1 MGITKTN
8 LFTSEQNALA
18 DLAKALGHPARIA
31 IIQYLLQAKKCI
43 NSELVIELGLAQAAV
58 SQHLQELKKTGIICG
73 NISGNSLCYCIDTD
87 NWNKISESFQSFFD
101 KYPTTKKTKC

>member
-31 IIQYLLQAKKCI
+31 IIQHLLAAKECI
-43 NSELVIELGLAQAAV
+43 NSELVIELGLAQATV

-73 NISGNSLCYCIDTD
+73 NISGNSLCYCIDTE
-87 NWNKISESFQSFFD
+87 NWNKIGASFRSFFD
-101 KYPTTKKTKC
+101 KYPAAEKTNC